1 MSKVDEYRGF
11 AATALDMAEKATDPC
26 GKTRLLDMAEAW
38 LSLGE
43 RTSHPPK
50 QSGRALREHPLIAAT
65 RSDAI
70 RQSWNRA
77 PYRWMAALPTAEQK
91 PRRHARGYGRKRRGW
106 RLSGGGRHPSTT
118 NSPR

>member
-1 MSKVDEYRGF
+1 LRKWELWNAVSKVDEYRGF

-50 QSGRALREHPLIAAT
+50 QSGRALREHPLIAET
-65 RSDAI
+65 LGR
-70 RQSWNRA
+70 
-77 PYRWMAALPTAEQK
+77 YKAE
-91 PRRHARGYGRKRRGW
+91 
-106 RLSGGGRHPSTT
+106 LE
-118 NSPR
+118 